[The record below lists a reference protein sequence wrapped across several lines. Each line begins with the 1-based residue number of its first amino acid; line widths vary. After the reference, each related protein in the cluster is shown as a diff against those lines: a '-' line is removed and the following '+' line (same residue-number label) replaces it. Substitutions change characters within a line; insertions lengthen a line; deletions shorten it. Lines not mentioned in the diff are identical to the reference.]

1 MTEPSGNLSN
11 SREEQQKNGLFW
23 IPDALTIELGIQ
35 LVAWAEAQ
43 ILQDWI
49 KRIRQD
55 IGFEYGIHLPPV
67 RMRDA
72 MDLSPNAYRLLL
84 HGCEVAQGRV
94 MLNHL
99 LAIDEQG
106 DKLPIDG
113 VEVLDPVDGNIA
125 YWIESSNQQRTMEAG
140 YLVVDAVDIIVTHI
154 TKIVKSHLHHF
165 LGLQETRNLLKALR
179 KTHPAVV
186 ESVALTCLGLVDIQ
200 NIFCGL
206 LRDHVSIRDL
216 PVVLTT
222 IADYG
227 RDTRD
232 METLIRYVKQ
242 ALRYE

>member
-11 SREEQQKNGLFW
+11 SREEQQETGLFW

-43 ILQDWI
+43 ILPDWI

-55 IGFEYGIHLPPV
+55 IGFEYGINLPPV

-72 MDLSPNAYRLLL
+72 MDLSPSAYRLRLY
-84 HGCEVAQGRV
+84 GCEVAQGAV

-99 LAIDEQG
+99 LAIDDKG
-106 DKLPIDG
+106 DKPPIDG

-140 YLVVDAVDIIVTHI
+140 YLIVDAVDVMVTHI

-179 KTHPAVV
+179 ETHPAVV
-186 ESVALTCLGLVDIQ
+186 ESVALSCLGLVDIQ